1 MQSLTVNDVT
11 RIATQAAREQ
21 SASLQVV
28 GVTIGGEGS
37 YAEVIIDIAGCRAEP
52 CRFSVGVFRDAPPAV
67 LHDEISGQLQRHI
80 REHDAR

>member
-1 MQSLTVNDVT
+1 MQPLTVTDVT

-21 SASLQVV
+21 STNLEVV
-28 GVTIGGEGS
+28 AVTLGGEGN

-67 LHDEISGQLQRHI
+67 VHDEISGQLRRHI
-80 REHDAR
+80 QQHRP